1 MATKQIGVVAPV
13 PMGEWTS
20 TQKYNVLNI
29 VTYNSST
36 YIAKQPGTGIEPGVT
51 AGWGDYWML
60 LFNVQTDD
68 IATKAYVNSK
78 VADYLPLAGGTMTG
92 ALAMGT
98 NYNRITFG
106 TTENCHSIYHNPQ
119 NNYLFIT
126 GVTEITGNLICVGGI
141 NTLNKKITN
150 LATPTANADAA
161 NKQYVD
167 TSSSSSATID
177 GTGLISYKNSAGT
190 TLFTLQL
197 PIYNGGVS

>member
-13 PMGEWTS
+13 PMGEWASAQT
-20 TQKYNVLNI
+20 YNVLNI
-29 VTYNSST
+29 VTHNSST
-36 YIAKQPGTGIEPGVT
+36 YIAKQPSTGIEPGVT
-51 AGWGDYWML
+51 AGWGDYWMV

-68 IATKAYVNSK
+68 LATKAYVNSK

-92 ALAMGT
+92 DLTLKSGGPYVKLKFTEYSYIINEASG
-98 NYNRITFG
+98 RFG
-106 TTENCHSIYHNPQ
+106 IQ
-119 NNYLFIT
+119 
-126 GVTEITGNLICVGGI
+126 GNLRMRSGSIDMSSHG
-141 NTLNKKITN
+141 ITN
-150 LATPTANADAA
+150 VSDPTNAQDAA